1 VGAAVV
7 LAVVLPVQMPHLL
20 KAVMVV
26 ITLLAQAAVLEVQAV
41 AERLEQLVVVVA
53 VLLILVQ
60 VVLAV
65 QV

>member
-1 VGAAVV
+1 MAVV
-7 LAVVLPVQMPHLL
+7 AVAVAQMPHLL